1 MEIYQLD
8 DLSMLKQHLL
18 AQYQLYQVIE
28 DDNKQCSWQQQ
39 TKEISEPLIAKLPQS
54 SAKDFFFAEHENLL
68 IFNGEYFQETLP
80 SPKPFVLFG
89 VLSCD
94 LTAISYQDQFFKD
107 DPYYQARRQQCL
119 LVGLD
124 CIEPCQQ
131 GFCSTV
137 DAGPGVREHS
147 ADIIL
152 HPLAN
157 QQWLVITTNDKG
169 AEAIK
174 GLALKTSHWHL
185 LTQRD
190 LTLAQ
195 CEQEFPDYT
204 YITQGIDK
212 LNSGEIS
219 DSFWQQLAVQCLG
232 CSGCTTLCPT
242 CSCYGTRSIEV
253 EAEQKKVIKQQRFW
267 DSCLYEGFQREASF
281 HNPSS
286 EAGKRVQRFWQHKFG
301 NEFFTEFNRHGCVG
315 CGRCEQTCPGVIGVH
330 SVMKRINNNA

>member
-1 MEIYQLD
+1 MEIYQLN
-8 DLSMLKQHLL
+8 DLSLLQQHLMS
-18 AQYQLYQVIE
+18 QYQLYQVVKN
-28 DDNKQCSWQQQ
+28 DDGQGAWQQQ
-39 TKEISEPLIAKLPQS
+39 TKKRIEPLIAKLPQS

-80 SPKPFVLFG
+80 TPKPFVLFG

-94 LTAISYQDQFFKD
+94 LTAINYQDQFFKE

-124 CIEPCQQ
+124 CIQPCQQ
-131 GFCSTV
+131 GFCPTV
-137 DAGPGVREHS
+137 DAGPGVREHT

-152 HPLAN
+152 HPIAN
-157 QQWLVITTNDKG
+157 QQWLVITTNKKG
-169 AEAIK
+169 SAAIK
-174 GLALKTSHWHL
+174 GLSLKASHWHL

-190 LTLAQ
+190 LTLHQ
-195 CEQEFPDYT
+195 CEQDFPDYT
-204 YITQGIDK
+204 YITKAIDK
-212 LNSGEIS
+212 LNNGEVS
-219 DSFWQQLAVQCLG
+219 DSCWQQLAVQCLG

-242 CSCYGTRSIEV
+242 CSCYGTRSISLES
-253 EAEQKKVIKQQRFW
+253 EEKNEIKQQRFW

-286 EAGKRVQRFWQHKFG
+286 DAGKRVQRFWQHKFG
-301 NEFFTEFNRHGCVG
+301 NEFFTDFNRHGCVG

-330 SVMKRINNNA
+330 SVMKRINNHA